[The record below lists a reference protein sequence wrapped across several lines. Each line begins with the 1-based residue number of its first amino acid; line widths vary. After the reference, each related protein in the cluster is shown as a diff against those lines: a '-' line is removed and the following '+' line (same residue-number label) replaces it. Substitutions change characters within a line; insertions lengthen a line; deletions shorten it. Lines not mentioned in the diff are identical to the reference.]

1 MKRAGRVSLS
11 FSFEVKDT
19 DLLGRVGV
27 LRVGDKTLET
37 PCLLP
42 VIHPVNQIVPTHKL
56 KEMGFRGLMT
66 NSYIILSRRKEEVYR
81 RGIHNMLGFDGI
93 MMTDSGGYQVL
104 EYGNLEVGYR
114 EIASFQASIGS
125 DLAVTLDR
133 PTGYPQS
140 RRAAEDSVE
149 YSLKNARATM
159 REYRDSD
166 TVWMGP
172 VQGGLYVDLVTRS
185 AVTLCKTGFEFLALG
200 SPVQVMEN
208 YMFAELVK
216 MIVATR
222 KSVPYSLPL
231 HLFGAGHPLT
241 MALAVSLGCDTF
253 DSASYILFARN
264 GRYMTHAGVLRLDAM
279 KYLPCS
285 CPVCVKT
292 SLKDLREAD
301 SRERTKLIA
310 THNLYMLKEEIEACK
325 EAIAEGR
332 LWDLVEEKS
341 TAHPRLHDAF
351 VELSRHSGILVEGTP
366 LLKDKGLML
375 RSVQDLERPE
385 LASAKRRLGS
395 MMSRSSSG
403 AILDSLWDSV
413 PTGKGR
419 RLVGSRSSFDTY
431 RIHPVLGP
439 YPAELDF
446 IYPFTQVVAADDIEG
461 RMSAKD
467 AALRLMKLGYKSV
480 KILPE
485 GAMEN
490 TSNKVRS
497 KRTRRGASPSLRSSS
512 VRPRLLRHL

>member
-1 MKRAGRVSLS
+1 
-11 FSFEVKDT
+11 
-19 DLLGRVGV
+19 
-27 LRVGDKTLET
+27 
-37 PCLLP
+37 
-42 VIHPVNQIVPTHKL
+42 
-56 KEMGFRGLMT
+56 
-66 NSYIILSRRKEEVYR
+66 
-81 RGIHNMLGFDGI
+81 
-93 MMTDSGGYQVL
+93 
-104 EYGNLEVGYR
+104 
-114 EIASFQASIGS
+114 
-125 DLAVTLDR
+125 
-133 PTGYPQS
+133 
-140 RRAAEDSVE
+140 
-149 YSLKNARATM
+149 
-159 REYRDSD
+159 
-166 TVWMGP
+166 
-172 VQGGLYVDLVTRS
+172 
-185 AVTLCKTGFEFLALG
+185 
-200 SPVQVMEN
+200 
-208 YMFAELVK
+208 
-216 MIVATR
+216 
-222 KSVPYSLPL
+222 
-231 HLFGAGHPLT
+231 
-241 MALAVSLGCDTF
+241 
-253 DSASYILFARN
+253 
-264 GRYMTHAGVLRLDAM
+264 MTHAGVLRLDAM